1 MAEIGRAFLFGAS
14 VALAGRLGWAAAPQG
29 AEPSPSAGAT
39 AAPEAAGDRPIVLAL
54 RGDELDASAL
64 RALLSEELARPVLLE
79 QEPATGAI
87 GGSITISYRRAAR
100 ELTVTWDSGEST
112 LTRVVT
118 APEEPERVLRESTLL
133 AGNLA
138 RQQIDDLLPRAP
150 APPAPPAPE
159 PAPAIAP
166 PVLPPEPEVRP
177 ITAGIFYP
185 LATHY
190 GHAEVTSNLDLNL
203 LYGRVGSVDGAQL
216 GGVNVVHRANGPVPS
231 MAGLQVGYLGNIVR
245 GSVHGIQLGGLF
257 DYAERDAEGVQ
268 LASLG
273 NVTSGTLRGVQG
285 AAAFNRAGALVGVQ
299 LALVNVAGDVDGVQL
314 GLLNIARNV
323 RGVSVGLLNIADDI
337 DGLPLAP
344 FSVTKSGGVHPVVWS
359 GSSGL
364 GNAGIKFS
372 TRRTYTLL
380 FGSYHRAFER
390 EFVGGGFGV
399 GGSIELGAGFRAD
412 VDAIGTYLVAPSL
425 SRTIVLADPSTI
437 DEYHEQLVQPRL
449 RLSAAYRAAP
459 HFGAFVGVAARGQIR
474 SELGW
479 EQVTV
484 TLGPE
489 IFGGLEL

>member
-1 MAEIGRAFLFGAS
+1 MG
-14 VALAGRLGWAAAPQG
+14 LACRLGWAADAPAPAPADPVSTG
-29 AEPSPSAGAT
+29 
-39 AAPEAAGDRPIVLAL
+39 APETPGEKPIVLAL
-54 RGDELDASAL
+54 RGDALDAAAL
-64 RALLSEELARPVLLE
+64 RALLSEELARPVVLE
-79 QEPATGAI
+79 HEPAPEAL
-87 GGSITISYRRAAR
+87 GGSVTISYRRASR

-118 APEEPERVLRESTLL
+118 APDEPDRILRESTLL

-138 RQQIDDLLPRAP
+138 RQQIDDLLPKTAAP
-150 APPAPPAPE
+150 APPPPPE
-159 PAPAIAP
+159 PAAP
-166 PVLPPEPEVRP
+166 VVPPLLPPEPEVHP

-190 GHAEVTSNLDLNL
+190 GQSDVTSNLDVNL
-203 LYGRVGSVDGAQL
+203 IYGRVGSVDGAQF
-216 GGVNVVHRANGPVPS
+216 GGVNVVHRAKGPVPS
-231 MAGLQVGYLGNIVR
+231 MAGLQIGYLGNVVR
-245 GSVHGIQLGGLF
+245 GSVHGVQLGGLF

-268 LASLG
+268 LAFLG

-285 AAAFNRAGALVGVQ
+285 AAAFNRAGALIGAQ
-299 LALVNVAGDVDGVQL
+299 LALVNVAGDVDGVQI

-323 RGVSVGLLNIADDI
+323 RGVSIGLLNIADDI

-344 FSVTKSGGVHPVVWS
+344 FSVTKNGGVHPVLWS
-359 GSSGL
+359 ASSGL

-399 GGSIELGAGFRAD
+399 GGSIALGAGFRAD
-412 VDAIGTYLVAPSL
+412 VDAVGTYLVAPGL
-425 SRTIVLADPSTI
+425 SRQTNLDNPSTFE
-437 DEYHEQLVQPRL
+437 EYHEQLVQPRL
-449 RLSAAYRAAP
+449 RLSAAYRAAA
-459 HFGAFVGVAARGQIR
+459 HFGAFVGVAARGQVR